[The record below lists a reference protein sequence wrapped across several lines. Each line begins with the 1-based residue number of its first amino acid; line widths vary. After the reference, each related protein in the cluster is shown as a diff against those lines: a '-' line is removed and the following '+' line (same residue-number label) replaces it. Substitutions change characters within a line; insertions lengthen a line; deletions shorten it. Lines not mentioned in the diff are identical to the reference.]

1 MSTLRTAIGRGFTP
15 LLAILALCLAC
26 AYPESSTRGT
36 VESPALVVVGA
47 PAGAILLIDGIAA
60 GPAADFSGKK
70 SLAVLPGRHLVELQL
85 DGRSLVRR
93 EVFVDSQG
101 IKTVD
106 FTGVG
111 Q

>member
-1 MSTLRTAIGRGFTP
+1 MGRGFAALP
-15 LLAILALCLAC
+15 AILALCLVCLAC

-47 PAGAILLIDGIAA
+47 PAGAILLVDGIAA
-60 GPAADFSGKK
+60 GPAAEFSGKR

-85 DGRSLVRR
+85 DGRSLARR
-93 EVFVDSQG
+93 EVFLDSQG